1 MSRPPH
7 TRARLW
13 RGLTLQ
19 LFLLILLP
27 LTLLLL
33 LVAVGGSLLHQR
45 AMRDLVGER
54 DQRAA
59 RAAAAAIDDQ
69 LQQRGAAVEG
79 LARAAAA
86 ADDPA
91 LSLQNLAPLL
101 PEFSGG
107 LALFAANGDL
117 LATTN
122 ASPNWRDHL
131 PAAQSAEASFLYL
144 PTLEEGNLLVT
155 ASAGQITAAGAFSAS
170 DLARRALDRAFLGAA
185 IASAFVV
192 TPGGDLVYRTGPPPS
207 LETDPLQHPGVVSAL
222 RGESGATYFSAGD
235 GERVVAFSPIAA
247 LGWALVIEEP
257 WQAVADPLLHTT
269 EWAPLVLV
277 PLLII
282 ALLGLIFGARQVVQ
296 PLQSLEEKATA
307 LAWGDFSA
315 IEEPVGGIAEI
326 QRLQAELIRMARKL
340 RDAQQSLRGYLG
352 AVTAGQEDERRRLAR
367 ELHDDAIQSLIA
379 LNQRIQLAQLHP
391 PNSDAAARLQEM
403 QQMVTQLIADLR
415 RQIHALR
422 PIYLEDLG
430 LLPALQM
437 LAQEVQNAHGLPVQ
451 FNSEGP
457 ERRLPPHV
465 ELALYRIAQE
475 ALNNVARHAHA
486 NQALVRLTFTSDD
499 VTLTISDDGRGFT
512 VPESPADLAPQGHF
526 GLLGIYERA
535 ELIGAHLSLQA
546 QPGTGTTVTV
556 KVEEKPA

>member
-1 MSRPPH
+1 M
-7 TRARLW
+7 TRLPDTGARLW

-59 RAAAAAIDDQ
+59 RAAAAFIDDQ
-69 LQQRGAAVEG
+69 LQHHAAAIQG
-79 LARAAAA
+79 LARVAAAA
-86 ADDPA
+86 PDPA
-91 LSLQNLAPLL
+91 TSLRDLTPLL
-101 PEFSGG
+101 PQFAGN
-107 LALFAANGDL
+107 LALFTSDGDL
-117 LATTN
+117 LAPPN
-122 ASPNWRDHL
+122 APPTWREHL
-131 PAAQSAEASFLYL
+131 PAAQSQNVTFLYL
-144 PTLEEGNLLVT
+144 PESGDDQLLVIAT
-155 ASAGQITAAGAFSAS
+155 AGDITAAGLLSVS
-170 DLARRALDRAFLGAA
+170 DLARRALGPAFLGAE

-192 TPGGDLVYRTGPPPS
+192 TPNGQYVYRAGPPPS
-207 LETDPLQHPGVVSAL
+207 LEPNPLQHPGVVSGL
-222 RGESGATYFSAGD
+222 RGESGATYFGAGD
-235 GERVVAFSPIAA
+235 GERVVAFSPITT
-247 LGWALVIEEP
+247 LGWALVVEEP

-277 PLLII
+277 PVLII

-296 PLQSLEEKATA
+296 PLRSLEEKATA
-307 LAWGDFSA
+307 LAWGDFKA
-315 IEEPVGGIAEI
+315 IEEPVGGIDEI
-326 QRLQAELIRMARKL
+326 QGLQTELIRMARRL

-379 LNQRIQLAQLHP
+379 LNQRLQLAQLDP
-391 PNSDAAARLQEM
+391 DNSGAAAQLQEM

-437 LAQEVQNAHGLPVQ
+437 LAQEVQNAQSLSVH
-451 FNSEGP
+451 FHSEGQ

-475 ALNNVARHAHA
+475 ALNNVARHAQA
-486 NQALVRLTFTSDD
+486 NEATLTLTFTSAD
-499 VTLTISDDGRGFT
+499 VTLTVQDDGRGFT
-512 VPESPADLAPQGHF
+512 VPESPGDLAPQGHF

-535 ELIGAHLSLQA
+535 QLIGADLMLHSRPGQGTRLQI
-546 QPGTGTTVTV
+546 QIQT
-556 KVEEKPA
+556 